1 MKRIVAN
8 FLFMAA
14 ASSAA
19 PTVFALGLGELTL
32 NSALNQPLR
41 AEIDLLDTGE
51 YTEDQIRAAL
61 ASYNEFER
69 AGVDR
74 PQFLSGIKFEL
85 DGDRLLLT
93 TREAVNEPFLN
104 FLIELNW
111 PAGRVL
117 REYTLLLD
125 PPTFSESTVQPL
137 VSSPALVEAQPPKPA
152 PREIPEYKNPA
163 AERWSQPAA
172 AGEYKVRTGDTLWSI
187 ASAQAAGSSITPH
200 QMMVAIQQT
209 NPSAFMNGNI
219 NQLKAHVVLDIPTA
233 SEVSAINSQVAAT
246 EVKRQNSEWS
256 AGAAQLDA
264 TDKAADN
271 AQSGRAAGNGEVRLL
286 AANGTTDAARSGG
299 LAEVGGGNE
308 TALEGD
314 LAIALENLD
323 KSRRENTELTE
334 RLQLLESQLEK
345 LERLVSLQND
355 ELANMQGTSAEV
367 LEAQVDDALAA
378 EAATT
383 EEAPATDVSDTE
395 AAAIESEGDLTAA
408 VVSEE
413 VVSEETA
420 TETLAEDAAA
430 VAETPVAEAEQPE
443 AEPAPAVTT
452 PAAPKQDIAETL
464 FRYKEFVLVGIGLVL
479 ALILALLAVRRR
491 RLEDEDEDEFTA
503 EDYEA
508 SDFDDGQTFQFEE
521 MSEDEFITDPDNKK
535 VDEESDDFLFAEDES
550 PAESFDM
557 GDEDTGSSEI
567 TDDDEETTDVIT
579 QADHYIVYGKF
590 DQAVKMLE
598 DGSDEQPERTDIRLK
613 LLELLA
619 TLDESDEFAQA
630 EAGLVALGDADAS
643 AQAAELRKQLSVQ
656 PASVALADPDPLA
669 IDSEL
674 TDLNDHQSDD
684 HSDEFA
690 GGIDFGDA
698 LDLPESDGQTTESE
712 PASELDF
719 MFDET
724 PADDTTSSD
733 QETAE
738 SEPESP
744 VFEQFPAAEYPAEGD
759 TTEAVT
765 GPADENELAFDLE
778 ADFKT
783 DGEPASEVDLT
794 EADSTDTDST
804 DTYSTGTDEVTLSE
818 ATFDIDF
825 ADDDALELEDDQP
838 EDVANDEAPSA
849 DQTSEEGAPRVPEL
863 SLVSNEP
870 EMPTAIEDI
879 DDFQEAPQFV
889 DSSTDIDANDAAEEP
904 SLADTMPSDNDADS
918 DESDLTAGID
928 LDELETAD
936 DEFDFLSGT
945 DECATKLDLA
955 RAYVD
960 MEDFEGAKELLEEV
974 VQEGSDQQKQDAR
987 ELMDKIA

>member
-74 PQFLSGIKFEL
+74 PQFLTSIKFEL

-137 VSSPALVEAQPPKPA
+137 VSSPALVEAQQPKPA
-152 PREIPEYKNPA
+152 QPARRPIPEYKNPA

-187 ASAQAAGSSITPH
+187 ASAQSAGTGITPH

-271 AQSGRAAGNGEVRLL
+271 AQSGRKSGSGEVRLL

-299 LAEVGGGNE
+299 LAEVGGGSE

-323 KSRRENTELTE
+323 KSRRENAELTE
-334 RLQLLESQLEK
+334 RLQLLEGQLEK

-367 LEAQVDDALAA
+367 LEAQVDEAMAA
-378 EAATT
+378 EAAVV
-383 EEAPATDVSDTE
+383 ADASATDTVDSE
-395 AAAIESEGDLTAA
+395 AAAIEAEGDLTAA
-408 VVSEE
+408 VVSESAETTE
-413 VVSEETA
+413 VVTEEATA
-420 TETLAEDAAA
+420 A
-430 VAETPVAEAEQPE
+430 AETPVAAAEKPK
-443 AEPAPAVTT
+443 AEPKPAVTT
-452 PAAPKQDIAETL
+452 PAAPKPDLAETL
-464 FRYKEFVLVGIGLVL
+464 FRYKEFVLVGIGLVM

-508 SDFDDGQTFQFEE
+508 SDFEEGQTFQFEE
-521 MSEDEFITDPDNKK
+521 MSEDDFITDPDNKK
-535 VDEESDDFLFAEDES
+535 VDDETDDFLFAEDES
-550 PAESFDM
+550 TSETFDIGEDAAETS
-557 GDEDTGSSEI
+557 ETSEI
-567 TDDDEETTDVIT
+567 ADDDEETTDVIT

-590 DQAVKMLE
+590 DQAVKMLK
-598 DGSDEQPERTDIRLK
+598 DGSEEQPERTDIRLK

-630 EAGLVALGDADAS
+630 EAGLVALGDDDAN

-656 PASVALADPDPLA
+656 PAPVALADPDPLA
-669 IDSEL
+669 VDAEL
-674 TDLNDHQSDD
+674 ANFSDD

-690 GGIDFGDA
+690 DGIDFGDA
-698 LDLPESDGQTTESE
+698 LDLPESDDKTSESGTV
-712 PASELDF
+712 SDLDF

-724 PADDTTSSD
+724 PAEDTIAADEASSED
-733 QETAE
+733 AAAEFEFSEGVATADEEETPVAE
-738 SEPESP
+738 PQPP
-744 VFEQFPAAEYPAEGD
+744 VFEQFPAAEYPREED
-759 TTEAVT
+759 TAEAVT
-765 GPADENELAFDLE
+765 GPADEEELTFDLE
-778 ADFKT
+778 ADLT
-783 DGEPASEVDLT
+783 NDGELSAEVDLT
-794 EADSTDTDST
+794 ETEATETE
-804 DTYSTGTDEVTLSE
+804 EVTLSDS
-818 ATFDIDF
+818 TFDIDF

-838 EDVANDEAPSA
+838 A
-849 DQTSEEGAPRVPEL
+849 EETLLDNAPRVPEL

-870 EMPTAIEDI
+870 EMPVAIEDI
-879 DDFQEAPQFV
+879 DDFREAPEFV
-889 DSSTDIDANDAAEEP
+889 DSSTDIQGNDFSAEEP
-904 SLADTMPSDNDADS
+904 LADLPPVDSAES

-987 ELMDKIA
+987 DLMDKIA